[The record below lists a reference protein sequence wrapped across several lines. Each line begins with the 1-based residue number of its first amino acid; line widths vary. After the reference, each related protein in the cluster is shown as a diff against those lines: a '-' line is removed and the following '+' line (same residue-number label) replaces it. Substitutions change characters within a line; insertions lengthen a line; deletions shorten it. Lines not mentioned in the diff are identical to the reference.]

1 MTTPAPDGPSA
12 VAVNGAAG
20 ASALQ
25 PGNASAPAGDDP
37 TQQYF
42 SHRQIVIILFGV
54 MAGMLLFALDQGIV
68 GTALPRIVSDLGGL
82 DQLSW
87 VVTAYLLTSTAATP
101 LWGKVSD
108 LYGRR
113 LTFQVAI
120 GIFLLGSALCGLS
133 QNMLEL
139 IGFRAL
145 QGAGGGGLFAVA
157 LSIIGD
163 VIPPRQRGRYQGYF
177 GAVFGVSSVAGPL
190 LGGWLTDG
198 PGWRWIFYVNL
209 PVGVAALVVTSMVLR
224 MPVVRRQ
231 HRIDYA
237 GAAAIVAAV
246 SCLLLYLDWRGK
258 EYGWTEAGSLALLG
272 AFAVLALAFVL
283 IEQRAVEPI
292 IPMRMFRNPVFAVG
306 NAFGFLA
313 GIAMFGGF
321 IFLPVYLQ
329 AVQGFSPTASGLS
342 LLPAIVGIFSTSITS
357 GRLITRTGRYKI
369 YPMIGA
375 VVLTVAL
382 FLLSHLAVDTP
393 FWQVALYE
401 YLFGAGLGF
410 TMQTIVTAVQN
421 AVEFRDLGVATG
433 STTFFRQMGASIGVA
448 VFGAV
453 LSSRLTHY
461 LAEGLASAGL
471 RPGAGG
477 LKFDANDVQAIQRL
491 TGPARTLVLGS
502 FAHALD
508 DVFLV
513 GVPFLALAFVV
524 SLFLKE
530 VPLRT
535 GPAGPGAGPPPGGGA
550 RADGAGGPRAD
561 DGADGSSPDGEVAG
575 RLPGAPSPAATPRA
589 DRVQGQRAPA
599 D

>member
-1 MTTPAPDGPSA
+1 MTTPAPDSPSA

-20 ASALQ
+20 AAS
-25 PGNASAPAGDDP
+25 PGDVP
-37 TQQYF
+37 QHF
-42 SHRQIVIILFGV
+42 SHRQILVILFGV

-113 LTFQVAI
+113 WTFQLAI

-133 QNMLEL
+133 QNMLQL

-163 VIPPRQRGRYQGYF
+163 VIPPRERGRYQGYF

-209 PVGVAALVVTSMVLR
+209 PVGLAALVVTTMALR
-224 MPVVRRQ
+224 MPVVRRP

-237 GAAAIVAAV
+237 GAVTIVAAV
-246 SCLLLYLDWRGK
+246 SCLLLYLDWRGR
-258 EYGWTEAGSLALLG
+258 EYGWTEAGALALLG
-272 AFAVLALAFVL
+272 AFAVLAVAFVL
-283 IEQRAVEPI
+283 IERRTVEPI
-292 IPMRMFRNPVFAVG
+292 IPMRLFRNPVFSVG

-357 GRLITRTGRYKI
+357 GRLISRTGRYKI
-369 YPMIGA
+369 
-375 VVLTVAL
+375 
-382 FLLSHLAVDTP
+382 
-393 FWQVALYE
+393 
-401 YLFGAGLGF
+401 
-410 TMQTIVTAVQN
+410 
-421 AVEFRDLGVATG
+421 
-433 STTFFRQMGASIGVA
+433 
-448 VFGAV
+448 
-453 LSSRLTHY
+453 
-461 LAEGLASAGL
+461 
-471 RPGAGG
+471 
-477 LKFDANDVQAIQRL
+477 
-491 TGPARTLVLGS
+491 
-502 FAHALD
+502 
-508 DVFLV
+508 
-513 GVPFLALAFVV
+513 
-524 SLFLKE
+524 
-530 VPLRT
+530 
-535 GPAGPGAGPPPGGGA
+535 
-550 RADGAGGPRAD
+550 
-561 DGADGSSPDGEVAG
+561 
-575 RLPGAPSPAATPRA
+575 
-589 DRVQGQRAPA
+589 
-599 D
+599 